1 VRLLDII
8 RNVPEIILEIRKNL
22 FVDKLKVNDYDLISS
37 IKNPSFITIFLVV
50 CRLKVCFVGLART
63 EVKVLEIYTG
73 WKELKRK
80 RSPVRRNLI

>member
-1 VRLLDII
+1 MRLLDII
-8 RNVPEIILEIRKNL
+8 KNVPEIILEIRKN
-22 FVDKLKVNDYDLISS
+22 FFIDKLKVNDYDLISS

-50 CRLKVCFVGLART
+50 CRLKVRFVGLART